1 MAEIPLDSLE
11 GEEDGFPPPRPM
23 SPSES
28 IRLPAPSLSRWFTEK
43 VQPHEPALRAYLQA
57 RFPTLAEHDDIV
69 QETYSRLL
77 RAQGNGGVRYPK
89 AFLFTAA
96 RNVAFD
102 LFRRRGAK
110 PTEAVTD
117 LVELTLLEDRPGVG
131 ELIDQS
137 YELEVLA
144 DAVRARLRL
153 LPFDQAAALVQ
164 DTTVVARKD
173 ADGAYNPND
182 GTRYPAVLFGRAD
195 GDVGI
200 YDAATNRRAWFTS
213 TGARMLDADKFFD
226 EVAFQNDALLREE
239 AEAPP
244 QPVAGHRETMMIG
257 IPLTS
262 VQLEVVGIMDLSQS
276 ARPMVYW
283 DSFDF

>member
-1 MAEIPLDSLE
+1 MAENPLDRP
-11 GEEDGFPPPRPM
+11 GAGEDGFSPHRPM
-23 SPSES
+23 PPSEH
-28 IRLPAPSLSRWFTEK
+28 ARWFTEE

-117 LVELTLLEDRPGVG
+117 LVELTVLEDRPGVG

-144 DAVRARLRL
+144 DAVRALPDRCRQVIMLRYL
-153 LPFDQAAALVQ
+153 
-164 DTTVVARKD
+164 
-173 ADGAYNPND
+173 DGLAYKEI
-182 GTRYPAVLFGRAD
+182 A
-195 GDVGI
+195 
-200 YDAATNRRAWFTS
+200 
-213 TGARMLDADKFFD
+213 
-226 EVAFQNDALLREE
+226 
-239 AEAPP
+239 
-244 QPVAGHRETMMIG
+244 
-257 IPLTS
+257 
-262 VQLEVVGIMDLSQS
+262 VQLGIS
-276 ARPMVYW
+276 AETVKVHMAKGMRRCAAFFAERGLLETQPP
-283 DSFDF
+283 SAGEAAP